1 MNSMNLTLDLADD
14 SILLSE
20 GLLNALDWPRQVQ
33 IMINQEE
40 KMLLLRSC
48 TVDDQ
53 QAVVVPGERTM
64 QCEISGRSLL
74 KKIKKLL
81 GWTDNSPRMCF
92 GVYLPSHQ
100 AVRFDLTKAKILE
113 YNNVTL

>member
-1 MNSMNLTLDLADD
+1 
-14 SILLSE
+14 
-20 GLLNALDWPRQVQ
+20 
-33 IMINQEE
+33 
-40 KMLLLRSC
+40 
-48 TVDDQ
+48 
-53 QAVVVPGERTM
+53 M

>member
-1 MNSMNLTLDLADD
+1 MYLESFTV
-14 SILLSE
+14 
-20 GLLNALDWPRQVQ
+20 P
-33 IMINQEE
+33 INQEE

-53 QAVVVPGERTM
+53 QAVVVRGERTM

-81 GWTDNSPRMCF
+81 GWTDNSPRM
-92 GVYLPSHQ
+92 
-100 AVRFDLTKAKILE
+100 
-113 YNNVTL
+113 

>member
-1 MNSMNLTLDLADD
+1 MNSMTLTLDLAEY

-20 GLLNALDWPRQVQ
+20 GLLNALDWPRQIQ
-33 IMINQEE
+33 IMINQNE

-74 KKIKKLL
+74 KKIKRLL
-81 GWTDNSPRMCF
+81 GWADDLPRMCY
-92 GVYLPSHQ
+92 GIYLPAHQ
-100 AVRFDLTKAKILE
+100 AVRFDLTKAEILE
-113 YNNVTL
+113 YNKVPL

>member
-20 GLLNALDWPRQVQ
+20 GLLNALDWPRQIQ
-33 IMINQEE
+33 IMINQDE

-48 TVDDQ
+48 TIDDQ

-74 KKIKKLL
+74 KKIRKLL
-81 GWTDNSPRMCF
+81 RWSDDSPRVCS
-92 GVYLPSHQ
+92 GVYLPAHQ

-113 YNNVTL
+113 YENVSL